1 MKKKLKLF
9 KRFIYSRVVF
19 CFLLLAMQIC
29 MYLFFIIKFSPYFFY
44 FAGVNLLL
52 SFTFMAYLSNCE
64 GKNEFKI
71 AWLLPTMIF
80 PLFGI
85 SLYIY
90 TKMATRNARLKNKI
104 EQSKIQ
110 TWKFV
115 PKPTETKSAFP
126 EISDLAFYLYES
138 GNFPVYTDSDVEYFS
153 CGEDFFP
160 DFMQELKNAKEF
172 IFLEF
177 FIITPDDSWQKILE
191 ILKQKVTEGVEVR
204 VLYDGIGSVLA
215 STKVYHKYLASLGI
229 KSKIYM
235 PLTPVFNLQQNN
247 RDHRKIAVIDGKIS
261 YTGGLNLANEYFN
274 FGQNKFSYWKDSAV
288 KIRGNA
294 TKTYTALFLQ
304 MWNLAKFPEKKFNK
318 SYEKFFPAIKENSRE
333 GLLIPYADNAYNEK
347 DIAENICL
355 YILSKATKNVC
366 ITTPYI
372 IIDNQLKS
380 ALIFAASRGINV
392 SLIVP
397 SKPDHFL
404 TFCIGKTFLKTLV
417 ENGVHVYLYLP
428 GFIHSKLFTSDGKI
442 ATVGSIN
449 IDYRSL
455 FHHFED
461 GLLIYKKSVIEKIQ
475 RDIELT
481 KLSCKGMTLDD
492 YKKLPLIVKMLGR
505 IFRIFAPLV

>member
-9 KRFIYSRVVF
+9 KQFIYSRIVF
-19 CFLLLAMQIC
+19 CFLLLALQIC

-44 FAGVNLLL
+44 FAGVNLSL
-52 SFTFMAYLSNCE
+52 SFVFMAYLSNCE

-90 TKMATRNARLKNKI
+90 TKMATRNLRLKNKI
-104 EQSKIQ
+104 EQSELQ
-110 TWKFV
+110 TKEFL
-115 PKPTETKSAFP
+115 PEPAETRDTFP
-126 EISDLAFYLYES
+126 EISDIAFYLYKN
-138 GNFPVYTDSDVEYFS
+138 GNFPAYTDSRAEYFS
-153 CGEDFFP
+153 CGEDFFS
-160 DFMQELKNAKEF
+160 DFLHELKNARKF

-177 FIITPDDSWQKILE
+177 FIISPDSSWEKILE
-191 ILKQKVTEGVEVR
+191 VLKEKVRGGIEVR
-204 VLYDGIGSVLA
+204 VLYDGIGSAMA
-215 STKVYHKYLASLGI
+215 STRIYHKYLTSLGI
-229 KSKIYM
+229 KSEIYM

-274 FGQNKFSYWKDSAV
+274 FGQNKFSYWKDCAV
-288 KIRGNA
+288 KIQGNA
-294 TKTYTALFLQ
+294 VKSYTALFLQ
-304 MWNLAKFPEKKFNK
+304 MWSLAKSSEKNPDRNYGKFFLPVQ
-318 SYEKFFPAIKENSRE
+318 EKFCGGA
-333 GLLIPYADNAYNEK
+333 LIPYADNAYNEK

-355 YILSKATKNVC
+355 YILSKAAKNIC

-380 ALIFAASRGINV
+380 ALIFAAGRGINV

-428 GFIHSKLFTSDGKI
+428 GFIHSKIFASDGKI

-449 IDYRSL
+449 LDYRSL

-461 GLLIYKKSVIEKIQ
+461 GLLIYEKSVVEKIQ
-475 RDIELT
+475 RDFEIT
-481 KLSCKGMTLDD
+481 KLSCKEMTAED
-492 YKKLPLIVKMLGR
+492 YKKIPLAVRIIGR